1 MVDKSQGTIY
11 SMYMLNKITDM
22 TILTFVVIGIVIAEI
37 AIYVEF

>member
-1 MVDKSQGTIY
+1 MVDKLQGTIY

-22 TILTFVVIGIVIAEI
+22 TILAFVVIAIVIAEI